1 MKFTLNGRIPGV
13 QRNPGLD
20 RPTQRTA
27 LDVVRAYLDVIRALI
42 GGAGLAL
49 RQGLTGTRQTATLEY
64 SALSARAIVTVAA
77 PATSATVTINGTA
90 LTAAEHRA
98 NCTVTVGTS
107 VDENDTVTVNGTV
120 FTAKASPSGNYQ
132 WAITG
137 VAATDALALVNK
149 INAAFLNSADAVNG
163 VGVYGKI
170 KADRPAADGVVNIY
184 AVTQGTA
191 GNSYTIATS
200 DAVDLAITNDNSGAF
215 AGGLA
220 AVNNEFDHIGDNA
233 TIARAICDA
242 AAASTTAAVSSH
254 TVLSC
259 RKAIVACANVAI
271 GDWVEIDGFKL
282 FANKFTTDSG
292 GARIA
297 TVADDQWCQG
307 STDTNDGTSLVNC
320 IHAHPVLGER
330 FFAVNSSGTVSIY
343 ERGPES
349 QYAPTISSSNG
360 TRLAITV
367 AVNGKFVDGPNV
379 LVQAIRPGVAGN
391 INTLATSSGTTLAIT
406 QDSSG
411 RLTGGTSTTLSF

>member
-1 MKFTLNGRIPGV
+1 MKATLNLQVPGV

-27 LDVVRAYLDVIRALI
+27 VDVVRAFLAVIRALI

-49 RQGLTGTRQTATLEY
+49 RQGLTGTRQTSTLEY
-64 SALSARAIVTVAA
+64 SKLAARAIVTVAA
-77 PATSATVTINGTA
+77 PATSATITINGTA

-107 VDENDTVTVNGTV
+107 VDEDDTVTVNGV
-120 FTAKASPSGNYQ
+120 VLTAKASPSGNYQ

-137 VAATDALALVNK
+137 VAATDATALVNC
-149 INAAFLNSADAVNG
+149 INALYLLTNDAAAIG
-163 VGVYGKI
+163 ITGKI

-184 AVTQGTA
+184 AVTEGTA
-191 GNSYTIATS
+191 GNSYTIASS
-200 DAVDLAITNDNSGAF
+200 DAVDLAITNDSSGSF
-215 AGGLA
+215 TGGA
-220 AVNNEFDHIGDNA
+220 TADNNQFDHIGDNA
-233 TIARAICDA
+233 TIARAICNA
-242 AAASTTAAVSSH
+242 GAASTTAAISSH

-259 RKAIVACANVAI
+259 RKAVVACSAVAI

-282 FANKFTTDSG
+282 FANNAATDSG
-292 GARIA
+292 GVRVA
-297 TVADDQWCQG
+297 TVADDQWSQSG
-307 STDTNDGTSLVNC
+307 NNTVDGDSLVNC
-320 IHAHPVLGER
+320 IHAHPVLAER
-330 FFAVNSSGTVSIY
+330 FFAVNSSGTVSLF

-367 AVNGKFVDGPNV
+367 AVNGKFVDGPQV
-379 LVQAIRPGVAGN
+379 LIQASRPGLAGN
-391 INTLATSSGTTLAIT
+391 INTLTTSSGTTLAIT